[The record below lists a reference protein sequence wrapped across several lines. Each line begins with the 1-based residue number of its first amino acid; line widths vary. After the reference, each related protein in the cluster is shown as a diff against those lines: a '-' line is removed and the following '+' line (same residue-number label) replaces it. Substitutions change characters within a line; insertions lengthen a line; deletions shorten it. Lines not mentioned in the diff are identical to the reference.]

1 MLPPMP
7 SALASQTDRRM
18 ASAHVTEHHGGR
30 IELAALCKQFA
41 DVVAVDD
48 VDLTIE
54 PGEFFSLL
62 GPSGCGKTT
71 TLRMIAGF
79 EQPTSGR
86 ILLDGQ
92 DLVAVP
98 PHRRPVN
105 TVFQSYALF
114 PHLNVEDNVAFGL
127 RWRRDGGRGLD
138 KAARRHK
145 VGEAIELVRLGGLE
159 QRRPAQLSGGQQQ
172 RVALARALVLQPKVL
187 LLDEPLGALDAKL
200 RKHLQGDLAALQRDV
215 GITFVYVTHDQEEAL
230 TMSHR
235 LAVMDAGQVAQVGTP
250 VDVYEQP
257 ATAYVADFLGV
268 ANLLDAVAE
277 PSHDG
282 HQDVHVGAFALH
294 ARGDAAAG
302 AVKLVIRPERVQ
314 VEEGADV
321 GPNGLPAMVDR
332 VVYVGSTTQ
341 VHVRLPDGQTLQ
353 SLTAN
358 RDEPPAWPP
367 GTPVTVTLPATALR
381 ALPI

>member
-1 MLPPMP
+1 MAAI
-7 SALASQTDRRM
+7 ALTQ
-18 ASAHVTEHHGGR
+18 HHGGR
-30 IELAALCKQFA
+30 IELAGLRKQFA

-54 PGEFFSLL
+54 PGEFCSLL

-79 EQPTSGR
+79 EQPTGGQ

-114 PHLNVEDNVAFGL
+114 PHLDVEDNVAFGL

-138 KAARRHK
+138 KATRRQK
-145 VGEAIELVRLGGLE
+145 VGDAIELVRLGGLE
-159 QRRPAQLSGGQQQ
+159 QRRPSQLSGGQQQ

-200 RKHLQGDLAALQRDV
+200 RKDLQGDLAALQRDV

-235 LAVMDAGQVAQVGTP
+235 LAVMDAGRVAQVGSP
-250 VDVYEQP
+250 VDVYERP

-277 PSHDG
+277 PPRDG
-282 HQDVHVGAFALH
+282 SQDVHVGAFALR

-302 AVKLVIRPERVQ
+302 PVKLVIRPERVQ
-314 VEEGADV
+314 VIEGADV

-353 SLTAN
+353 ALTAN
-358 RDEPPAWPP
+358 RDEPPTWPP
-367 GTPVTVTLPATALR
+367 GTPVTVTLPPTALR
-381 ALPI
+381 ALPTS

>member
-1 MLPPMP
+1 MS
-7 SALASQTDRRM
+7 SALASQTDQRM
-18 ASAHVTEHHGGR
+18 ASAHGTEHHGGR

-48 VDLTIE
+48 VDLAIE

-98 PHRRPVN
+98 PYRRPVN

-127 RWRRDGGRGLD
+127 RWRRDSGRGMD
-138 KAARRHK
+138 KAARRRK

-172 RVALARALVLQPKVL
+172 RVALARALVLEPKVL

-235 LAVMDAGQVAQVGTP
+235 LAVMDAGRVAQVGTP
-250 VDVYEQP
+250 VDVYERP

-277 PSHDG
+277 ASHDG
-282 HQDVHVGAFALH
+282 SQDVHVGAFALH

-302 AVKLVIRPERVQ
+302 PVKLVIRPERVK
-314 VEEGADV
+314 VDEGAEV

-367 GTPVTVTLPATALR
+367 GTPVTVTLPPTALR

>member
-1 MLPPMP
+1 MLVG
-7 SALASQTDRRM
+7 QTVARM
-18 ASAHVTEHHGGR
+18 DAVSNVPLTRQHGGQIDLVSLSKR
-30 IELAALCKQFA
+30 FG

-48 VDLTIE
+48 IELCIE

-79 EQPTSGR
+79 EQPSGGQ

-114 PHLNVEDNVAFGL
+114 PHLNVEDNIAYGL
-127 RWRRDGGRGLD
+127 RWRHDRTRDGTTLD
-138 KAARRHK
+138 KAQRRRR
-145 VGEAIELVRLGGLE
+145 VGEVIDLVRLGGLE
-159 QRRPAQLSGGQQQ
+159 KRRPAQLSGGQQQ

-215 GITFVYVTHDQEEAL
+215 GITFLYVTHDQEEAL

-235 LAVMDAGQVAQVGTP
+235 LAVMDGGQVAQVGTP
-250 VDVYEQP
+250 VEVYERP

-268 ANLLDAVAE
+268 ANLLDASAE
-277 PSHDG
+277 AAHDG
-282 HQDVHVGAFALH
+282 RQMVQLCSYTLDAQ
-294 ARGDAAAG
+294 GDGAAG
-302 AVKLVIRPERVQ
+302 AVKLVVRPERVR
-314 VEEGADV
+314 VSPDEPG
-321 GPNGLPAMVDR
+321 GPNCLPAMIDR
-332 VVYVGSTTQ
+332 IVYVGSTTQ

-358 RDEPPAWPP
+358 AESPPDWPA
-367 GTPVTVTLPATALR
+367 GTPVAVTLPADALR
-381 ALPI
+381 ALPV

>member
-1 MLPPMP
+1 MTRGPDCRRHGASPP
-7 SALASQTDRRM
+7 SADRY
-18 ASAHVTEHHGGR
+18 GGR
-30 IELAALCKQFA
+30 IELVGLRKPFD

-48 VDLTIE
+48 IELTIE

-79 EQPTSGR
+79 EQPT
-86 ILLDGQ
+86 DGQ
-92 DLVAVP
+92 ILFDGRDLVAVP

-114 PHLNVEDNVAFGL
+114 PHLSVEDNIAYGL
-127 RWRRDGGRGLD
+127 RWRRGGSPAVD
-138 KAARRHK
+138 KAERRRR
-145 VGEAIELVRLGGLE
+145 VGEAVELVRLGGLE

-172 RVALARALVLQPKVL
+172 RVALARALVLPPKVL

-200 RKHLQGDLAALQRDV
+200 RKDLQGDLAALQRDV

-235 LAVMDAGQVAQVGTP
+235 LAVMDSGHVAQVGTP

-268 ANLLDAVAE
+268 ANLLDATAAAAR
-277 PSHDG
+277 DG
-282 HQDVHVGAFALH
+282 RQEVRLDAFALD
-294 ARGDAAAG
+294 ASGDAPAG
-302 AVKLVIRPERVQ
+302 PVKLVIRPERVRIAAGQ
-314 VEEGADV
+314 PSRTELRAGDGRPGRVRRVDDAGARATAGRPD
-321 GPNGLPAMVDR
+321 AA
-332 VVYVGSTTQ
+332 VV
-341 VHVRLPDGQTLQ
+341 DGQP
-353 SLTAN
+353 
-358 RDEPPAWPP
+358 RRPADWPA
-367 GTPVTVTLPATALR
+367 GTPVGVTLPADALR
-381 ALPI
+381 ALPV

>member
-1 MLPPMP
+1 MSSTLV
-7 SALASQTDRRM
+7 SKTDPTM
-18 ASAHVTEHHGGR
+18 EDAPGQHGGR
-30 IELAALCKQFA
+30 IELVQLCKQFD
-41 DVVAVDD
+41 DVVAVDAI
-48 VDLTIE
+48 DLCIE

-79 EQPTSGR
+79 ERPTDGQ
-86 ILLDGQ
+86 ILLDGR

-114 PHLNVEDNVAFGL
+114 PHLDVEDNVAFGL
-127 RWRRDGGRGLD
+127 RWRRNGERDLD
-138 KAARRHK
+138 KATRRRR
-145 VGEAIELVRLGGLE
+145 VGEAIDLVRLGGLE
-159 QRRPAQLSGGQQQ
+159 KRRPAQLSGGQQQ

-230 TMSHR
+230 TMSQR
-235 LAVMDAGQVAQVGTP
+235 LAVMDEGRVAQVGTP
-250 VDVYEQP
+250 VEVYERP
-257 ATAYVADFLGV
+257 STAYVADFLGV
-268 ANLLDAVAE
+268 ANLLSAIADAGR
-277 PSHDG
+277 DG
-282 HQDVHVGAFALH
+282 RQLVHLGSFALD
-294 ARGDAAAG
+294 ARGDGDAG
-302 AVKLVIRPERVQ
+302 PVKLVIRPERVQ
-314 VEEGADV
+314 VEPDV
-321 GPNGLPAMVDR
+321 TTAPNSLPAMVDR
-332 VVYVGSTTQ
+332 IVYVGSTTQ

-358 RDEPPAWPP
+358 RDEPPAWPA
-367 GTPVTVTLPATALR
+367 GTPVTVTLPADALR
-381 ALPI
+381 ALPT